1 MCAAVIPASGLTD
14 MVPGSSRPGRLY
26 NIDAWGVSVGW
37 PGVGGEGGVGGD
49 GGLEQVQ
56 HDDGH

>member
-1 MCAAVIPASGLTD
+1 MCCCDPLIPASALTD

-37 PGVGGEGGVGGD
+37 PGVGGEGGD

-56 HDDGH
+56 HEDDH